1 MRWSVL
7 RTLHTG
13 TSQGLKELSF
23 VLGEASW
30 PGQYLTT
37 EWAGFGN
44 SHCSLQANIFSLC
57 LLHSGLISFREP
69 KQSFQR
75 SSMQSCNHISF
86 IDLRAGFSVCPEKDR
101 GSSLRTHTLPYR
113 RYQEALL
120 MPVVGRTQTGRIGKL
135 YISGKKKIQES
146 GMPKESLSEETI

>member
-1 MRWSVL
+1 MICIKDFTHWHTQGSKKFLLFSVRL
-7 RTLHTG
+7 HDLVSTL
-13 TSQGLKELSF
+13 QLS
-23 VLGEASW
+23 
-30 PGQYLTT
+30 GQ
-37 EWAGFGN
+37 GFGN
-44 SHCSLQANIFSLC
+44 SHCSLQANIFSC
-57 LLHSGLISFREP
+57 VCYTQGSSPSGT

-113 RYQEALL
+113 YQEALL

-135 YISGKKKIQES
+135 YISGKKKYRNLACF
-146 GMPKESLSEETI
+146 KESLSEETI